1 MAVELEGLE
10 FRVVGVGADESAQS
24 LESMAKSLTA
34 LKSAIPTKAKLSGFV
49 ANLTAIKNATSGI
62 EANTKALAEF
72 GSALRSLS
80 NAKVSPNIAKNIN
93 NISFAGHLITD
104 ESITRIQ
111 SLADALSGL
120 QGIGNIK
127 VNVPQSSAVG
137 GAEGQDNPFEAWT
150 DVEPEE
156 RGSRLAVFLD
166 TIKTGFQGVAGAA
179 VTAGS
184 AVVEF
189 LTKADQMSHG
199 ALSGF
204 LKLPGFFAKDMVGG
218 IKKATGAMGGLFA
231 GLQRIAMYRLLRTAI
246 KLFTEGLT
254 TGLKNLYGY
263 SELVGTSFHKN
274 MDLIATNALYV
285 KNSLGAMV
293 APLINA
299 IAPAVDFVTQ
309 KFVDLFN
316 VVNMF
321 IARLTGAE
329 TATIAKKTF
338 SSWGDDAD
346 KSAGK
351 VKDAVDKI
359 KRTIL
364 GFDELN
370 VLNGPNEDSGGSGS
384 GSGSGGADVGSM
396 FEQVPI
402 ESSISD
408 FADRIKEAFERGA
421 WSEVGTIIGAKVNDV
436 VDMIPW
442 GDIGTKIGTGITAA
456 IQIAYAAL
464 SEIDFVNIGSKFA
477 TLFNNA
483 LTALDMETLGKLM
496 VKKFT
501 VLGDLIIGAIT
512 TVNWGQVASKASDFV
527 IGVFSEIRTWVQ
539 SVKWGDFTT
548 SLYESLKSAIANV
561 KYGEIVSAIFS
572 TIGSNLGA
580 AASIVM
586 TLGKDIVGDI
596 ADAIGKAIDGITSLG
611 SNGESIIEGVFN
623 GMKNFVFGVGTWL
636 KTNIFDPLVD
646 GFKKTFQIGSPS
658 KAPAILDI
666 GKNILLGMLNGI
678 IDGLVGIGSWIKTNV
693 LDPIASAFSKQVEN
707 AKGLFD
713 VAVNLV
719 KGGWSTVQGWFDGLK
734 ETAKAT
740 VDTLLKKGWSTLQSW
755 YDGFREN
762 ATGYVSTALKKGWN
776 TFQSWFNGLR
786 ESASANVNAAL
797 KKGWAGNVQ
806 SWFNGL
812 KESASATI
820 TATLSKG
827 WSTVKSWFENLPSA
841 DRSGTSFSGVKINL
855 YAAWETITSWFSG
868 LDKKFKN
875 PASIGG
881 VKVGLYRGWD
891 SIKDW
896 FKGLDKKFRTAISIT
911 AIKVNLKKG
920 WNSLQQWFN
929 HVTTGNKNK
938 APTVNM
944 NTSVKGNGRAH
955 ARGGAYYS
963 GHWHDIAQYATG
975 GIPSQGTM
983 FVAGEAGAEVVGDI
997 NGRTEVLN
1005 QSQLA
1010 SAIHSAVLSAMQ
1022 QANASGQSP
1031 VFNITVRTENNEVLA
1046 RAVTRGQKSL
1056 DARLNPT
1063 AQYA

>member
-62 EANTKALAEF
+62 EANTKALSEL

-80 NAKVSPNIAKNIN
+80 SAKVSPNIAKNLN
-93 NISFAGHLITD
+93 EISFAGHIITD

-127 VNVPQSSAVG
+127 INVPQASVTG

-156 RGSRLAVFLD
+156 RGSRLAVFLE

-179 VTAGS
+179 ITAGS

-189 LTKADQMSHG
+189 LAKADQMSHG

-218 IKKATGAMGGLFA
+218 IKKATGAVGGLFA

-329 TATIAKKTF
+329 TTTIAKKTF
-338 SSWGDDAD
+338 DSWGDDAD

-527 IGVFSEIRTWVQ
+527 IGVFSEISKWLQ

-561 KYGEIVSAIFS
+561 KFGDIASAIFGA
-572 TIGSNLGA
+572 IGSAIGA
-580 AASIVM
+580 AASIVL

-623 GMKNFVFGVGTWL
+623 GMKNFIVGIGTWL

-666 GKNILLGMLNGI
+666 GKNIMLGLLNGI
-678 IDGLVGIGSWIKTNV
+678 LSGLGDIASWLKTNIVDKITDAWGKFWKDPVGFTLDFTANLVNWVKSSKFVSTISDMAASFASWVKGSRFGSSITGMVSSFSSWAKGSGFGSTISSMTSSFTSWVKGSGFGSTIGSMTSSFANWVKGSGFGSTIGSMT
-693 LDPIASAFSKQVEN
+693 SQFTSW
-707 AKGLFD
+707 AKGHGFGNT
-713 VAVNLV
+713 VSSMIAQFTSWA
-719 KGGWSTVQGWFDGLK
+719 KGGGARGFSNTVTNMVAQFSSWVKKSGKGGFSSTISNMVAQISRW
-734 ETAKAT
+734 T
-740 VDTLLKKGWSTLQSW
+740 KKGKWKW
-755 YDGFREN
+755 PWEN
-762 ATGYVSTALKKGWN
+762 V
-776 TFQSWFNGLR
+776 
-786 ESASANVNAAL
+786 
-797 KKGWAGNVQ
+797 
-806 SWFNGL
+806 
-812 KESASATI
+812 
-820 TATLSKG
+820 
-827 WSTVKSWFENLPSA
+827 TV
-841 DRSGTSFSGVKINL
+841 
-855 YAAWETITSWFSG
+855 
-868 LDKKFKN
+868 
-875 PASIGG
+875 
-881 VKVGLYRGWD
+881 
-891 SIKDW
+891 SIK
-896 FKGLDKKFRTAISIT
+896 K
-911 AIKVNLKKG
+911 
-920 WNSLQQWFN
+920 
-929 HVTTGNKNK
+929 TTGKKTISDYNNS
-938 APTVNM
+938 ND
-944 NTSVKGNGRAH
+944 RR

-963 GHWHDIAQYATG
+963 GHWHNIAQYATG